1 MKRFISLAMASLF
14 IGSVF
19 FTGCAGLDTDTDE
32 NTSSATSSNAVSEE
46 YGAVAKA
53 VTDAL
58 NAEFATKD
66 EAKAFLNNFSEDDE
80 TEEFNSSIDSL
91 VSDGTINAT
100 VASYVKKVNAAL
112 DNANTFAE
120 AMSNIDAVEKEA
132 QSNLSGDDL
141 TAVMSSAETTRAT
154 FAYFNDIENDGTA
167 RRWGWIK
174 RRVQKIATSAGT
186 GAVVGAITGGVSGA
200 ITGGVAG
207 ALSGAATGA
216 ATGAAAG
223 AIKGATE

>member
-19 FTGCAGLDTDTDE
+19 FTGCAGLDTDTEE
-32 NTSSATSSNAVSEE
+32 NTSTSSTSVSEN
-46 YGAVAKA
+46 YSSVAKA
-53 VTDAL
+53 VTDTL
-58 NAEFATKD
+58 NEKFATKD

-120 AMSNIDAVEKEA
+120 AMNNIDDVEKEA

-154 FAYFNDIENDGTA
+154 FAYFNAIENDGTA

-186 GAVVGAITGGVSGA
+186 GAVVGAIYGGVSGA

-216 ATGAAAG
+216 VTGAAAG
-223 AIKGATE
+223 AVKGATE

>member
-1 MKRFISLAMASLF
+1 MASLF

-32 NTSSATSSNAVSEE
+32 NTSSATSSNTVAGE
-46 YGAVAKA
+46 YSSVAKA
-53 VTDAL
+53 VTDTL

-120 AMSNIDAVEKEA
+120 AMSNIDDVEKEA

-154 FAYFNDIENDGTA
+154 FAYFNAIENDGTA

-174 RRVQKIATSAGT
+174 RRAQKIATSAGT

-216 ATGAAAG
+216 VTGAAAG
-223 AIKGATE
+223 AVKGATE